1 MVEDTLKSELA
12 VANGQ
17 INTQNPQLKEL
28 KLMLEEKNLA
38 NISLSNKLER
48 NEERLQQTVNIYEM
62 ELKYANSN
70 QKHPFKV

>member
-1 MVEDTLKSELA
+1 MVEDTFKSELA
-12 VANGQ
+12 EANGQ
-17 INTQNPQLKEL
+17 INTQSSQLKEL

-70 QKHPFKV
+70 QKHPFEV